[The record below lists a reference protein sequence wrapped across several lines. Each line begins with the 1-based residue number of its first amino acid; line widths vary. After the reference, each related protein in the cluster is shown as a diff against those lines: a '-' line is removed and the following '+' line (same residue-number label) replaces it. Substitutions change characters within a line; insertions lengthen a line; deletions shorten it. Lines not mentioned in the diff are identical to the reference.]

1 MKGLKILISMLA
13 LALLLG
19 TTAFAAGN
27 VIMQEEFDDDSLSGW
42 TVTKSGTAEIS
53 AADGLLTVSANGTA
67 DGVHQA
73 RRNLAKNTSASV
85 FEIKLM
91 VDIAADNQSFSM
103 SYYNGEARAFIRIQK
118 NAFMMNTS
126 GDALKLNLAHESGVW
141 YTYYIRQSEGG
152 KIVDLYRRAG
162 DGELETLA
170 TNVELQANTAT
181 RLDLFIEKSAGVSA
195 KIDYVRIYGEGLHIF
210 KKQLQSGGEE
220 ATAIPNGEIS
230 AVCDMAYMGSGT
242 QTATVILAVFDANS
256 MIRKLQTASISFDGS
271 DSRTAQLSCNL
282 ADIYKNL
289 SGGSC
294 ELYVWD
300 SVEGMQ
306 PLCSLYALK

>member
-19 TTAFAAGN
+19 TTAFAAGS
-27 VIMQEEFDDDSLSGW
+27 VIMQEEFDDDSISGW
-42 TVTKSGTAEIS
+42 TVSKNGTGEIS
-53 AADGLLTVSANGTA
+53 AANGLLTVSANGAT
-67 DGVHQA
+67 GLQQI
-73 RRNLAKNTSASV
+73 RQNLAKNTSASV

-91 VDIAADNQSFSM
+91 VDIAADNQSFSLG
-103 SYYNGEARAFIRIQK
+103 YYNGVTRAFIRMQK

-126 GDALKLNLAHESGVW
+126 GTGLRLNITHESGVW

-152 KIVDLYRRAG
+152 KIVDIYRRAG

-170 TNVELQANTAT
+170 TNVELQANTGT
-181 RLDLFIEKSAGVSA
+181 RLDMFIENSAGVSA
-195 KIDYVRIYGEGLHIF
+195 KIDYVRIYGAGLHIF
-210 KKQLQSGGEE
+210 KKQLQSGGKE

-271 DSRTAQLSCNL
+271 DSRTAQLSCDL